1 MGYLKTMAK
10 DVFSRALGLPID
22 ERAKLA
28 LELIT
33 SLDGP
38 ADPDAA
44 DAWDR
49 EIERRV
55 NDFRAGKT
63 KAVPWEQVRAEM
75 RQHKNGK
82 AKKRRTR

>member
-1 MGYLKTMAK
+1 MAK
-10 DVFSRALGLPID
+10 DVFSQALGLPID

-44 DAWDR
+44 EAWDK

-55 NDFRAGKT
+55 NDFRSGKT

-75 RQHKNGK
+75 RQHSKPAK
-82 AKKRRTR
+82 SKKRITR